1 MKPTKQKKSMI
12 NDPSFEPIV
21 IHRENLLESS
31 GGLFRQL
38 PDEINLYILDFLD
51 ICRQARLKCVC
62 KYLLLIVRPILPSI
76 PIKHFVFLP
85 TGKTKKRSMLA
96 FYKLIIKL
104 SHLGHIKIEDDD
116 LKRFFLIR
124 TDKNA
129 SSYNIILPPR
139 AVVAIIVK
147 KGASEE
153 IKRSWIQYLQGCDL
167 KCLITKNT
175 GFGLVNNFTSS
186 KAEIYFTDFEL
197 VNGQVTIMPP
207 PNVEIYGGHARMG
220 SSAKPSST
228 LKCFRKKP
236 KISLNLHAQNTPD
249 LKFW

>member
-1 MKPTKQKKSMI
+1 MELTKPR
-12 NDPSFEPIV
+12 NDLLNLTFKTVV
-21 IHRENLLESS
+21 IHRKNLLESS

-62 KYLLLIVRPILPSI
+62 KYLLLIVRRSLPSI
-76 PIKHFVFLP
+76 PIKHFGSLSNRE
-85 TGKTKKRSMLA
+85 TEKRSMQA
-96 FYKLIIKL
+96 FHKLIMRL
-104 SHLGHIKIEDDD
+104 SRLGHIKKEDHD

-124 TDKNA
+124 TDQHA
-129 SSYNIILPPR
+129 SSYNIILPPG
-139 AVVAIIVK
+139 AVVAIIME

-175 GFGLVNNFTSS
+175 GFGLINNFTSS
-186 KAEIYFTDFEL
+186 KAKIYFTDFEL
-197 VNGQVTIMPP
+197 INGQVTIMPP
-207 PNVEIYGGHARMG
+207 PNVEIYAGHARMG
-220 SSAKPSST
+220 SFIQLT
-228 LKCFRKKP
+228 DIFEYLRDP
-236 KISLNLHAQNTPD
+236 KIDLNLHAQNTPD